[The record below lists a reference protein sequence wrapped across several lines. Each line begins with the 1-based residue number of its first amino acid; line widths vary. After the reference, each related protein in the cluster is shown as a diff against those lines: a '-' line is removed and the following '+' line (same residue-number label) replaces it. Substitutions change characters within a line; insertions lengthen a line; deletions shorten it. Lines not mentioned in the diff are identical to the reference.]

1 MAPRPITG
9 RGFTLVELLVTVL
22 VMVVLMGVSFRLMHG
37 GDDAVARSRTHDRLQ
52 RLQNCL
58 SGYRAAFGHYPA
70 VPLHGVRDIYLEAN
84 DYGIQTSRRTS
95 KVVWRNVRAAIL
107 SQPVTTEFPFDTEDK
122 AAKAD
127 VAEASAADVAWSK
140 ATKSRGGDATAVTVY
155 AKGYKPFSASLVA
168 TQKNQTSWRDVQVFR
183 YGLLSYLLPRAQFM
197 LFGEKLVYEKYAQW
211 PYQNELAEYY
221 DPETGKPLKST
232 WSSLAAALRTDD
244 GADRKAILAS
254 RSQVACARWLPNL
267 KGIVRGGGTYY
278 GIDTSDGK
286 AFRERE
292 DELRDAEAADLL
304 IHASGKPDAP
314 KTAYV
319 LDGLTVLDGWENEF
333 YYYSPAPHR
342 TCRIWSAGS
351 DRRTLPPWIDPVAAA
366 SDPELKTALAWTRD
380 DLVSLLQ

>member
-1 MAPRPITG
+1 MAPRPIGG

-22 VMVVLMGVSFRLMHG
+22 VMVILMGVSFRLMHG

-122 AAKAD
+122 AVKAD
-127 VAEASAADVAWSK
+127 VAEASAADIAWAK
-140 ATKSRGGDATAVTVY
+140 AAKSRGGDATAVTVY

-168 TQKNQTSWRDVQVFR
+168 TQKNQASWRDVQVFR

-211 PYQNELAEYY
+211 PYQNELAEITI
-221 DPETGKPLKST
+221 P
-232 WSSLAAALRTDD
+232 R
-244 GADRKAILAS
+244 RAS
-254 RSQVACARWLPNL
+254 RSSPRGRASRRPCGRTT
-267 KGIVRGGGTYY
+267 VRTGRRFLRRGRRRLAHGGCR
-278 GIDTSDGK
+278 TS
-286 AFRERE
+286 RESCG
-292 DELRDAEAADLL
+292 AEARTT
-304 IHASGKPDAP
+304 ASTRPTARRSANARTSSGMRKPP
-314 KTAYV
+314 
-319 LDGLTVLDGWENEF
+319 
-333 YYYSPAPHR
+333 
-342 TCRIWSAGS
+342 TC
-351 DRRTLPPWIDPVAAA
+351 
-366 SDPELKTALAWTRD
+366 
-380 DLVSLLQ
+380 

>member
-1 MAPRPITG
+1 MATCPITG

-22 VMVVLMGVSFRLMHG
+22 VMVTLMAVSFRLMHG
-37 GDDAVARSRTHDRLQ
+37 GDETVARSRTHDRLQ
-52 RLQNCL
+52 RLQKCL

-95 KVVWRNVRAAIL
+95 KVSWRNVRAAIL
-107 SQPVTTEFPFDTEDK
+107 SQPVTTEFPFDTENKEVK
-122 AAKAD
+122 AEIAA
-127 VAEASAADVAWSK
+127 ASDADVAWSK
-140 ATKSRGGDATAVTVY
+140 AAKTRGGDATAVAVY

-168 TQKNQTSWRDVQVFR
+168 TQKSQSSWRDVQVFR
-183 YGLLSYLLPRAQFM
+183 YGLLSFLLPRAQFM
-197 LFGEKLVYEKYAQW
+197 LSGEKLVYEKYAQW
-211 PYQNELAEYY
+211 PDQNELAEYY

-232 WSSLAAALRTDD
+232 WSSLAAAMRTD

-254 RSQVACARWLPNL
+254 RSQAACAHWLPNL
-267 KGIVRGGGTYY
+267 AGIVRGGGTYY
-278 GIDTSDGK
+278 GVDTADGK
-286 AFRERE
+286 AFRKRE
-292 DELRDAEAADLL
+292 DELRDAEASDLL
-304 IHASGKPDAP
+304 VHASGKADAP

-319 LDGLTVLDGWENEF
+319 LNGLTVLDGWENEF

-351 DRRTLPPWIDPVAAA
+351 DRKTLPPWIDPIAAA

-380 DLVSLLQ
+380 DLVTLLQ

>member
-1 MAPRPITG
+1 MATCPITG

-22 VMVVLMGVSFRLMHG
+22 VMVTLMAVSFRLMHG
-37 GDDAVARSRTHDRLQ
+37 GDEAVARSRTHDRLQ

-95 KVVWRNVRAAIL
+95 KVSWRNVRAAIL
-107 SQPVTTEFPFDTEDK
+107 SQPVTTEFPFDTENKEVK
-122 AAKAD
+122 AEIAA
-127 VAEASAADVAWSK
+127 ASDADVAWSK
-140 ATKSRGGDATAVTVY
+140 AAKTRGGDATAVAVY

-168 TQKNQTSWRDVQVFR
+168 TQKSKSSWRDVQVFR
-183 YGLLSYLLPRAQFM
+183 YGLLSFLLPRAQFM
-197 LFGEKLVYEKYAQW
+197 LSGEKLVYEKYAQW
-211 PYQNELAEYY
+211 SDQNELAEYY

-232 WSSLAAALRTDD
+232 WSSLAAAMRTD

-254 RSQVACARWLPNL
+254 RSQAACAHWLPNL
-267 KGIVRGGGTYY
+267 AGIVRGGGTYY
-278 GIDTSDGK
+278 GVDTADGK
-286 AFRERE
+286 AFRKRE
-292 DELRDAEAADLL
+292 DELRDAEASDLL
-304 IHASGKPDAP
+304 VHASGKADAP

-319 LDGLTVLDGWENEF
+319 LNGLTVLDGWENEF

-351 DRRTLPPWIDPVAAA
+351 DRKTLPPWIDPIAAA

-380 DLVSLLQ
+380 DLVTLLQ